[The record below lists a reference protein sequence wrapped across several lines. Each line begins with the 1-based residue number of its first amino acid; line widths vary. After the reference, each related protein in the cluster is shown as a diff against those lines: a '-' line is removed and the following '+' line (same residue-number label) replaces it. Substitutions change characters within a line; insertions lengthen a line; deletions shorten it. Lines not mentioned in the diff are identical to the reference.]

1 MIYVLIPAWN
11 EAPTVG
17 LLLWKVRQL
26 FTGLNREYQLIVVN
40 DGSDDASDDVLAPYE
55 RSLPLTLV
63 SHRKR
68 QGYAQSLE
76 ELLRMAVRR
85 TDRPRRDVAVTIQ
98 ADFSDAVSDI
108 PELLKRIDSGA
119 DIAVADRRR
128 STHGGAATF
137 ARRALAALARPVVR
151 VNGAA
156 DLVGTLRAYRLSTI
170 QFLVREAGNG
180 PFLTREGW
188 AADLELLVRAA
199 RHARRVDSVP
209 LNGGRLEGARS
220 ARRRHVADAW
230 RALRTA
236 FALRS
241 LPAPAPAPPSA
252 EAPTDRPPSGEPG
265 PRREGGQRRGRGGRR
280 GGRGRRGRG
289 DGPGRSRSSPAA

>member
-1 MIYVLIPAWN
+1 MIYVLVPAWN

-40 DGSDDASDDVLAPYE
+40 DGSTDSSDDVLAPYE
-55 RSLPLTLV
+55 RTLPLTLV

-68 QGYAQSLE
+68 QGYARTLE
-76 ELLRMAVRR
+76 ELLRLAVRR

-98 ADFSDAVSDI
+98 ADFSDAVDEI
-108 PELLKRIDSGA
+108 PELLKRVDSGA

-128 STHGGAATF
+128 SSSGGAATL
-137 ARRALAALARPVVR
+137 ARRALALCARVAVR
-151 VNGAA
+151 VPGA
-156 DLVGTLRAYRLSTI
+156 DDVVGTLRAYRLSTI
-170 QFLVREAGNG
+170 QYLVREAGEG
-180 PFLTREGW
+180 AFLTREGW

-209 LNGGRLEGARS
+209 LNGSRLEGARP

-230 RALRTA
+230 RALRAA
-236 FALRS
+236 FALRA
-241 LPAPAPAPPSA
+241 LPQPAPQTAPP
-252 EAPTDRPPSGEPG
+252 PDRPPSGEPE
-265 PRREGGQRRGRGGRR
+265 PRQGGRRRGRGGRR

-289 DGPGRSRSSPAA
+289 EGPGRSISSPAA

>member
-1 MIYVLIPAWN
+1 MIYVLVPAWN

-40 DGSDDASDDVLAPYE
+40 DASTDASDDVLAPYE
-55 RSLPLTLV
+55 RTLPLTLV
-63 SHRKR
+63 SHRTR
-68 QGYAQSLE
+68 QGYAQTLE
-76 ELLRMAVRR
+76 ELLRLAVRR

-98 ADFSDAVSDI
+98 ADFSDAVDDI

-119 DIAVADRRR
+119 DIAVADRRY
-128 STHGGAATF
+128 SAHGGAATF

-151 VNGAA
+151 VNGAT
-156 DLVGTLRAYRLSTI
+156 DMVGTLRAYRLSAI

-180 PFLTREGW
+180 PILTREGW

-209 LNGGRLEGARS
+209 LNGGRLEGARP

-230 RALRTA
+230 RALRA
-236 FALRS
+236 ALALRS
-241 LPAPAPAPPSA
+241 LPAPALAPQTTDGP
-252 EAPTDRPPSGEPG
+252 PDRPPSGEPG
-265 PRREGGQRRGRGGRR
+265 PHEGRRRRGRGGRR

-289 DGPGRSRSSPAA
+289 DGPGRSISSPAA